1 VRGVDHQVQQFV
13 VGRIDVDHVHARRRD
28 HHIARGHVGDA
39 DHAFEHHPRFGVDD
53 VVVLGVGE
61 GLDQLV
67 LGVRP
72 GVQELG
78 ELLQE
83 SAFVGK
89 PQAALRPA
97 TGWVVGH
104 WGGRWL

>member
-1 VRGVDHQVQQFV
+1 MRGVDDQVQQLV
-13 VGRIDVDHVHARRRD
+13 VGCVDVEHVHARGRH
-28 HHIARGHVGDA
+28 HHIAGRHVGDA
-39 DHAFEHHPRFGVDD
+39 DHAFEHDPRFGVDD

-61 GLDQLV
+61 GLDQFI

-72 GVQELG
+72 GVDELR

-83 SAFVGK
+83 TAFVFV

-97 TGWVVGH
+97 TGGVVGH
-104 WGGRWL
+104 

>member
-1 VRGVDHQVQQFV
+1 MRGVDDLVQQFV
-13 VGRIDVDHVHARRRD
+13 VGRIDVEHIHAWCR
-28 HHIARGHVGDA
+28 HHDVTGGHVGDA
-39 DHAFEHHPRFGVDD
+39 DHAFEHHARLGVDD

-61 GLDQLV
+61 RFDQLV

-72 GVQELG
+72 GVDEFR

-83 SAFVGK
+83 TAFVFV

-97 TGWVVGH
+97 TGGVVGH
-104 WGGRWL
+104 